1 MEIVKMNEKQIKE
14 RKDYLALQAFY
25 LKLKELLEELEKK
38 LNQEPQKSTE
48 LKDDFQ
54 A

>member
-1 MEIVKMNEKQIKE
+1 MNSKQIVE
-14 RKDYLALQAFY
+14 RKKYLALQSFY
-25 LKLKELLEELEKK
+25 LRVKELIEELEKK
-38 LNQEPQKSTE
+38 LNPEPQKSTE